1 MFFLLMS
8 SLPELLAVAKD
19 DIHVFV
25 KGLEL
30 PNEGTRVLEV
40 ELFSDKTMFK
50 PNSKPGGSEPMSVET

>member
-50 PNSKPGGSEPMSVET
+50 PNSKPGGSLSSCN

>member
-1 MFFLLMS
+1 MFFLIMS

-30 PNEGTRVLEV
+30 ANEGTRVLEV
-40 ELFSDKTMFK
+40 ELFSAKTMLNYAEFQ
-50 PNSKPGGSEPMSVET
+50 TWRITLIL